1 MKRILLGVW
10 VAVAACASAQT
21 LENDSLVLLFSGP
34 GNGFAITGIVNKASG
49 GARFVSAEGKQADFW
64 ELQFTN
70 AEKPGQIVSCQNH
83 NPSRRSMKKN
93 PDGGATFVW
102 EGLDL
107 PDAKGAVDVY
117 ATVAFDSDGA
127 SRWTLSVT
135 NRAANGWALSTVS
148 YPYLRGVL
156 PKGEGD
162 ALVPTKDLGARFV
175 RKFDPA
181 KLVPSSYGYPGWYPM
196 VTAFW
201 RESAG
206 LYVAAHDR
214 ESRIKSLCY
223 DKDGTVRFETLV
235 ENAGVKGK
243 AADGPRYPV
252 VIASFEGDWWEVARR
267 YRKFVLTCPWMA
279 KGPIAKRA
287 DFPKAMADVATWCT
301 LGGPIVAATNR
312 TAQAFARWPG
322 LKLGFH
328 WYSWQLQPEP
338 GGDAS
343 YPEFWPRPGVED
355 HLALCREKEMLGM
368 PYVNGRLWDITLSS
382 YPYAL
387 PYVCRR
393 PDGQPQIEHYAKGTA
408 VMCPA
413 CPIWQDTLLAIGT
426 NVVEGMGATAIY
438 YDQITCARPLPCH
451 DARHGHST
459 GGGTYWADGYR
470 QALARI
476 HDRLAPQNVPIT
488 SEGAA
493 ESWLDV
499 VDGHL
504 ICGRVASPDDV
515 PFLPAVYSGYT
526 VYFGMVNTSRM
537 NPASFY
543 ASLAR
548 ATLWG
553 CAGGRWNFTNFF
565 RPQTKTKRQD
575 ILDGYRCADYIGA
588 LARVRMAATD
598 FLVYGHLEDE
608 LRPLDP
614 VPTTKLAWYPPQKP
628 RPGKAPLPPEM
639 IDWAA
644 VVGAV
649 WRDVEGTRRAVFAAN
664 ISSERQTVRFR
675 MPPGCGAPQVFPLP
689 DQPPP
694 DIAEAGD
701 VVTLTLAP
709 TSFVGVTYSARK

>member
-1 MKRILLGVW
+1 MKRILLGVLTA
-10 VAVAACASAQT
+10 VAVCSSAQT
-21 LENDSLVLLFSGP
+21 LENDSLAILFRGP
-34 GNGFAITGIVNKASG
+34 SSGFAVTGIVNKASG
-49 GARFVSAEGKQADFW
+49 GGRFVSASGKSADFW
-64 ELQFTN
+64 ELQFVGGG
-70 AEKPGQIVSCQNH
+70 KPGQIATLQNH
-83 NPSRRSMKKN
+83 NPSRRSLRRRA
-93 PDGGATFVW
+93 DGGATFVW

-117 ATVAFDSDGA
+117 ATVSFDSDGA

-135 NRAANGWALSTVS
+135 NRAENGWALSTVS
-148 YPYLRGVL
+148 YPYLRSVL
-156 PKGEGD
+156 PNGEGD
-162 ALVPTKDLGARFV
+162 ALVPTKDLGARLI
-175 RKFDPA
+175 RKFEPS
-181 KLVPSSYGYPGWYPM
+181 KLMPSSYGYPGWYPM

-201 RESAG
+201 RGSSG
-206 LYVAAHDR
+206 MYMAAHDR

-235 ENAGVKGK
+235 ENAGVAGK

-252 VIASFEGDWWEVARR
+252 VIASCGGDWWEVARR
-267 YRKFVLTCPWMA
+267 YRKFALTCPWTA
-279 KGPIAKRA
+279 KGPIAKRK
-287 DFPKAMADVATWCT
+287 DFPKAMAEINTWCT
-301 LGGPIVAATNR
+301 LGGPIYAATNR
-312 TAQAFARWPG
+312 TAQARDRWPDLKIG
-322 LKLGFH
+322 LH
-328 WYSWQLQPEP
+328 WYSWQLQPDP
-338 GGDAS
+338 GGDAT
-343 YPEFWPRPGVED
+343 YPEFLPRSGVID
-355 HLALCREKEMLGM
+355 HLARCREQGMVTM

-382 YPYAL
+382 FPYAR
-387 PYVCRR
+387 PYACMK
-393 PDGQPQIEHYAKGTA
+393 PDGNPQVENYYKGTA

-426 NVVEGMGATAIY
+426 NVVEGLGTTAIY
-438 YDQITCARPLPCH
+438 YDQVTCARPMPCH
-451 DARHGHST
+451 NASHGHAT
-459 GGGTYWADGYR
+459 GGGTYWADGYH
-470 QALARI
+470 QAFARI
-476 HDRLAPQNVPIT
+476 HDRLAPMNVPIT

-493 ESWLDV
+493 ESWMDV

-526 VYFGMVNTSRM
+526 VYFGMVNTAKM

-553 CAGGRWNFTNFF
+553 CTGGRWNFTNFF
-565 RPQTKTKRQD
+565 RPKMNTKRQD

-588 LARVRMAATD
+588 LARVRTAAAD
-598 FLVYGHLEDE
+598 FLVFGHLEDE

-614 VPTTKLAWYPPQKP
+614 VSTVGLVWYPPQKP
-628 RPGKAPLPPEM
+628 RPGKPPLPPEM
-639 IDWAA
+639 VDWAA

-649 WRDVEGTRRAVFAAN
+649 WRDVDDTRLAVFAAN

-689 DQPPP
+689 GQPSP
-694 DIAEAGD
+694 DLAVADG

-709 TSFVGVTYSARK
+709 TSFVGVTAPRH